1 MTTSFGPA
9 GYTAQDNSQVGAMG
23 DHASVDSVF
32 FVNGGYLVYN
42 PGDTPQRK
50 YEVGVR
56 SLKGGQPQQARELIS
71 EAIAGSYVNS
81 EVMFHWLIAMVSGRV
96 VQDFNSQE
104 VVQLRSRR
112 HTCALLPGD
121 PWANGVRLIYQL
133 LDSALPSL
141 ASPAGQATAPDMSV
155 LVKEIDS
162 LGHQQRDMIW
172 PHLDLF
178 LTGRLQ
184 DEAWQSAVQE
194 AAERRV
200 DGRRLGCAWMFF
212 HPDPRRIELP
222 LVTSREPGTR
232 DRVVMYVSA
241 GWLALVAGYL
251 GWELLSAFAWLGLA
265 GLAVALASGVAA
277 TRGDLECRFLAAR
290 LRQKDE
296 QFRALGVGP
305 NADELAAK
313 IDALFRK
320 YTAKYAP
327 DDGAQAGWESAIAG
341 SRAQYRDELI
351 GICRKNGIPAS
362 EVKTVAWLAAYELRQ
377 LREQWSRRTLLDDRQ
392 LLLPRLGT
400 VAARWIGTMAT
411 TAGLVIALIAL
422 GPHPVADVIAL
433 PTCVGA
439 WQCWLRVT
447 LARRNH
453 AADCD
458 ELSRRQAAIDA
469 DYDQWKERLRS
480 RPSDD
485 EMAAWLQY
493 DKTFLL
499 GQALDH
505 FQIPRSRLRTH
516 AVTEE
521 RGAGGRRGQV
531 EGGLPRYDRYL
542 FKVFLMSRD
551 GVRHVEAS
559 LKFVSG
565 TPSIYK
571 RTSFRYD
578 AIVSAHV
585 SRNGRDG
592 HKLELRL
599 KAGDPITVRDAVSVA
614 GSTPQARIHRD
625 EDDAALAASSVT
637 DILHLL
643 EGVAGEG
650 GGWFRKQEEAGRHA
664 STPA

>member
-1 MTTSFGPA
+1 
-9 GYTAQDNSQVGAMG
+9 
-23 DHASVDSVF
+23 
-32 FVNGGYLVYN
+32 
-42 PGDTPQRK
+42 
-50 YEVGVR
+50 
-56 SLKGGQPQQARELIS
+56 
-71 EAIAGSYVNS
+71 
-81 EVMFHWLIAMVSGRV
+81 
-96 VQDFNSQE
+96 
-104 VVQLRSRR
+104 
-112 HTCALLPGD
+112 
-121 PWANGVRLIYQL
+121 
-133 LDSALPSL
+133 
-141 ASPAGQATAPDMSV
+141 MSV
-155 LVKEIDS
+155 LVKEVDS

-178 LTGRLQ
+178 LTGSLQ
-184 DEAWQSAVQE
+184 DEAWQSAVRE

-212 HPDPRRIELP
+212 HPDPRRVELP
-222 LVTSREPGTR
+222 LVTSGEPSIR
-232 DRVVMYVSA
+232 DRAVMYVSA

-251 GWELLSAFAWLGLA
+251 GWELLSAFAWPGLA

-277 TRGDLECRFLAAR
+277 ARGDLECRSLAAR

-296 QFRALGVGP
+296 QFRAPGIGP

-320 YTAKYAP
+320 YTTKYAP
-327 DDGAQAGWESAIAG
+327 GDGTQAGWESAIAG
-341 SRAQYRDELI
+341 IRAWYRDELI
-351 GICRKNGIPAS
+351 GICRKSGIPAS
-362 EVKTVAWLAAYELRQ
+362 EARTVAWLAGYELRQ
-377 LREQWSRRTLLDDRQ
+377 LREQWSRRTLLDYRE

-411 TAGLVIALIAL
+411 IAGLIIALIAL

-458 ELSRRQAAIDA
+458 ELSRRQAAIN
-469 DYDQWKERLRS
+469 
-480 RPSDD
+480 
-485 EMAAWLQY
+485 
-493 DKTFLL
+493 
-499 GQALDH
+499 
-505 FQIPRSRLRTH
+505 QIPRSRLRTH

-559 LKFVSG
+559 LKFLSG

-592 HKLELRL
+592 QKLELRL

-614 GSTPQARIHRD
+614 SSAPQARTHRD
-625 EDDAALAASSVT
+625 EDDAPLAASSVT

-650 GGWFRKQEEAGRHA
+650 GGWFRNQEEAGRHGPV
-664 STPA
+664 PA

>member
-1 MTTSFGPA
+1 MTTSPGPA
-9 GYTAQDNSQVGAMG
+9 GYTAQDNSQMGAMG

-32 FVNGGYLVYN
+32 FVNGGQLVYN

-56 SLKGGQPQQARELIS
+56 SLKGGQPQRAQELIS
-71 EAIAGSYVNS
+71 EAIAGSHVNS
-81 EVMFHWLIAMVSGRV
+81 EVVFHWLITMVSGRV
-96 VQDFNSQE
+96 VQEFTPQE

-121 PWANGVRLIYQL
+121 PWADGVRLVYRL

-155 LVKEIDS
+155 LVKEIDG
-162 LGHQQRDMIW
+162 LGDEQRDMIW

-178 LTGRLQ
+178 LTGSLQ
-184 DEAWQSAVQE
+184 DEAWQSAVRE

-212 HPDPRRIELP
+212 HPDPRRVELP
-222 LVTSREPGTR
+222 LVTSTEPGIR
-232 DRVVMYVSA
+232 DRVMMHASA
-241 GWLALVAGYL
+241 WWLALVACYL

-265 GLAVALASGVAA
+265 GLAVALTSGVAA
-277 TRGDLECRFLAAR
+277 ARADLECRFLAAW
-290 LRQKDE
+290 LRQKNE
-296 QFRALGVGP
+296 QFRAPGVGP
-305 NADELAAK
+305 QADELACK

-327 DDGAQAGWESAIAG
+327 GDGTQESWESAIAG
-341 SRAQYRDELI
+341 IRAWYRDELI
-351 GICRKNGIPAS
+351 GICRKSGIPAS
-362 EVKTVAWLAAYELRQ
+362 EASTVAWLAGHELRQ
-377 LREQWSRRTLLDDRQ
+377 LREQWSRGTLLDYRW
-392 LLLPRLGT
+392 LLLPRPGT
-400 VAARWIGTMAT
+400 VAVRWIGPAAM

-422 GPHPVADVIAL
+422 GPHPLADVITL

-447 LARRNH
+447 LARRKH

-469 DYDQWKERLRS
+469 DYGQWEERLRS
-480 RPSDD
+480 RPADD
-485 EMAAWLQY
+485 EMATWLQY
-493 DKTFLL
+493 DKTVLL
-499 GQALDH
+499 GQALAH
-505 FQIPRSRLRTH
+505 FQIPRSRLRAH
-516 AVTEE
+516 AITEE

-531 EGGLPRYDRYL
+531 DGGLPRYDRYV

-559 LKFVSG
+559 LKFLSG

-578 AIVSAHV
+578 SIVSAHV

-592 HKLELRL
+592 QKLELRL
-599 KAGDPITVRDAVSVA
+599 KAGDPITVRDAVPAA
-614 GSTPQARIHRD
+614 GSGPQARTHPD
-625 EDDAALAASSVT
+625 EDDAPLAASSVT

-650 GGWFRKQEEAGRHA
+650 RDWFRNQETAGRHGPA
-664 STPA
+664 SA

>member
-9 GYTAQDNSQVGAMG
+9 GYTAQDNSQVGAIG

-32 FVNGGYLVYN
+32 FVNGGYLAYN

-56 SLKGGQPQQARELIS
+56 SLKGGQPQRAQELIS
-71 EAIAGSYVNS
+71 EAIAGTHVNS
-81 EVMFHWLIAMVSGRV
+81 EVMFYWLIAMVSGRV
-96 VQDFNSQE
+96 VQDFTPQE

-112 HTCALLPGD
+112 HTCTLLPGD
-121 PWANGVRLIYQL
+121 PWADGVRLIYQL

-141 ASPAGQATAPDMSV
+141 ASPAGQATAPDMSM

-178 LTGRLQ
+178 LTGSLQ
-184 DEAWQSAVQE
+184 DEAWQSAVRE

-212 HPDPRRIELP
+212 HPDPRRVELP
-222 LVTSREPGTR
+222 LVTSGEPSIR
-232 DRVVMYVSA
+232 DRAVMYVSA

-251 GWELLSAFAWLGLA
+251 GWELLSAFAWPGLA

-277 TRGDLECRFLAAR
+277 ARGDLECRFLAAR

-296 QFRALGVGP
+296 QFRAPGVGP
-305 NADELAAK
+305 NVDELAAK

-320 YTAKYAP
+320 YTTKYAP
-327 DDGAQAGWESAIAG
+327 GDGTRAGWESAIAG
-341 SRAQYRDELI
+341 IRAWYRDELI
-351 GICRKNGIPAS
+351 GICRKSGIPAS
-362 EVKTVAWLAAYELRQ
+362 EARTVAWLAGYELRQ
-377 LREQWSRRTLLDDRQ
+377 LREQWSRRTLLDYRE

-411 TAGLVIALIAL
+411 IAGLIIALIAL

-458 ELSRRQAAIDA
+458 ELSRRQAAINM

-493 DKTFLL
+493 DKTVLL
-499 GQALDH
+499 GQALAH

-559 LKFVSG
+559 LKFLSG

-592 HKLELRL
+592 QKLELRL

-614 GSTPQARIHRD
+614 SSAPQARTHRD
-625 EDDAALAASSVT
+625 EDDAPLAASSVT

-650 GGWFRKQEEAGRHA
+650 GGWFRNQEEAGRHGPV
-664 STPA
+664 PA